1 MFPMPTKHVLLAH
14 RFKRTNAIQKNSGR
28 KETANKFR
36 KQPRTLVLEFEV
48 QLFIYNPT
56 TPTCSA
62 HFLFTLPFGAMLGP
76 SRVVACA

>member
-1 MFPMPTKHVLLAH
+1 
-14 RFKRTNAIQKNSGR
+14 
-28 KETANKFR
+28 
-36 KQPRTLVLEFEV
+36 LVLEFEV

-76 SRVVACA
+76 SRVVACARNTTPEIVRVCRRY